1 MLTLLSIKFLYSENK
16 SKNTFH
22 HLSLYIFDP
31 TLPLGIVIWTTLN
44 PHYLMMPHIISAVF
58 WSNGFWKEFLN
69 CSLYLF
75 QCKNLPSPLRQVY
88 SRESWIKQ
96 TWIYTRRVLLHKFQ
110 FFWWNSLFKW
120 RFKKK
125 IFSLSIPIITDNFIN
140 KTAIVVHSTPR
151 ILIWTNLNVY

>member
-22 HLSLYIFDP
+22 HLSLYTFDP

-58 WSNGFWKEFLN
+58 WSNGFWKKFTPENHELNKLESTLGGSFYISFSFFGEIVFLN
-69 CSLYLF
+69 EDL
-75 QCKNLPSPLRQVY
+75 
-88 SRESWIKQ
+88 
-96 TWIYTRRVLLHKFQ
+96 
-110 FFWWNSLFKW
+110 
-120 RFKKK
+120 KKK
-125 IFSLSIPIITDNFIN
+125 IFSLSIPIITDNFMN